1 MAFKS
6 KMLRINDAYKNLLA
20 LIIANMPPHLC
31 KRLLDTIDLAYRERV
46 KHCNTKAAN
55 GKHVFGSIHFSYYN
69 RYSKRV
75 CFFLENG
82 SITNIYQGNGV
93 PGDTDPAGLHFPGKK
108 KISTAQ
114 FVPRA
119 SKEMQEHSSEYEILH
134 DSLEPIFKWIE
145 TVVSIFLF

>member
-6 KMLRINDAYKNLLA
+6 KMLRINDPYKNLLA

-31 KRLLDTIDLAYRERV
+31 KCLLDTIDLVYRKRV

-55 GKHVFGSIHFSYYN
+55 GFSYYN
-69 RYSKRV
+69 HYSKQV

-82 SITNIYQGNGV
+82 SITNIYQGDGV
-93 PGDTDPAGLHFPGKK
+93 PGDTDPAVLHFPGKK
-108 KISTAQ
+108 RISTAQ

-134 DSLEPIFKWIE
+134 DGLEPIWIE

>member
-1 MAFKS
+1 
-6 KMLRINDAYKNLLA
+6 MLRINDANKNLLA
-20 LIIANMPPHLC
+20 LIIASMPPHLRKC
-31 KRLLDTIDLAYRERV
+31 LMDTIDLAYRERV
-46 KHCNTKAAN
+46 KHCDTKAAN

-75 CFFLENG
+75 CFILENG
-82 SITNIYQGNGV
+82 LIINICQGDGV

-119 SKEMQEHSSEYEILH
+119 CKEMQEHSSEYEILH
-134 DSLEPIFKWIE
+134 DGLEPIFKWIE
-145 TVVSIFLF
+145 TVVSIFFLF

>member
-1 MAFKS
+1 MESTYLVPFIFPITIAIQNGYVSFL
-6 KMLRINDAYKNLLA
+6 KMGQLL
-20 LIIANMPPHLC
+20 
-31 KRLLDTIDLAYRERV
+31 
-46 KHCNTKAAN
+46 
-55 GKHVFGSIHFSYYN
+55 
-69 RYSKRV
+69 
-75 CFFLENG
+75 
-82 SITNIYQGNGV
+82 IYQGDGV

-134 DSLEPIFKWIE
+134 DGLEPIFKWIE